1 MKILKY
7 IGPFFRMN
15 SLSQEEINAQLFY
28 LSKEAVKT
36 IVLESK
42 CGLVSSIKNF
52 KNLSPSFD
60 INTMNNF
67 SPLLCVYRKASPNF
81 IHSKN
86 SNGFDEDS
94 FKKEINPSTNALMT
108 LCLLELLDYYRC
120 FENIERSTYSIYEIY
135 NSLTKEQL
143 QFYSEN
149 LRNSEGVFADKKNMF
164 ENNSKNYNLVDK
176 DKKFKF
182 SDQAFMML
190 AYYLYSYKNKNDAA
204 SKDYETFSLEIL
216 QMFLDFKEN
225 IYECSLDELC
235 KILLAFNILYSYC
248 HLENLQTLIADISD
262 YTMNKFD
269 DKDYYVTSLDTAA
282 LCAIVLTLS
291 YKNTNIIAFKDK
303 SKAIID
309 KLYSL
314 YDEEN
319 ECFYKLSSKKEIKYS
334 SLDITFYLLAFILN
348 DNTRSEYKNLISSVY
363 KKYLINSG
371 LVTSWPEAPTLDDYE
386 RYRGLSLVSKDM
398 LDESYFRMPNVITPS
413 SSGMAPVFNK
423 YVTYNK
429 RKNSFTVNKSSFES
443 SKNFLIFYLYI
454 YLFKD
459 NFIKSLA
466 LDRVNLSNEPESI
479 PEILQASTS
488 KASDMDVNYIASVS
502 PTSTTNSNT
511 TIEEASIN
519 TNTNIPSE
527 ENETLSENLEITDN

>member
-1 MKILKY
+1 
-7 IGPFFRMN
+7 MN

>member
-42 CGLVSSIKNF
+42 CGLVSSIRNF

-67 SPLLCVYRKASPNF
+67 SPLLCVYRKSSPNF

-86 SNGFDEDS
+86 SNGFDEDT

-120 FENIERSTYSIYEIY
+120 FENIEKSTYSFYEIY

-143 QFYSEN
+143 QFYCEN
-149 LRNSEGVFADKKNMF
+149 LRNSEGVFSDKKNMF
-164 ENNSKNYNLVDK
+164 ENNSKNFNLVDK

-182 SDQAFMML
+182 ADQAFMML
-190 AYYLYSYKNKNDAA
+190 AYYMYAYKNKGDSS
-204 SKDYETFSLEIL
+204 SKDYENFSLEIL
-216 QMFLDFKEN
+216 QMFLDYKEK

-235 KILLAFNILYSYC
+235 RILLSFNILYSYC
-248 HLENLQTLIADISD
+248 HLENLQSLIADISD
-262 YTMNKFD
+262 YTMSKFD
-269 DKDYYVTSLDTAA
+269 DKDYYVSSLDTAA

-291 YKNTNIIAFKDK
+291 YRNTNIIAFKDK
-303 SKAIID
+303 SDSIINR
-309 KLYSL
+309 LYSL

-319 ECFYKLSSKKEIKYS
+319 ECFYKLSSKKEVKYS
-334 SLDITFYLLAFILN
+334 SLDITFYLLAFIIN
-348 DNTRSEYKNLISSVY
+348 DNSRIEYKNLISSVY
-363 KKYLINSG
+363 KKYITNSG

-386 RYRGLSLVSKDM
+386 RYRGLSLVSTDM
-398 LDESYFRMPNVITPS
+398 LDESFFRVPNALNPS

-423 YVTYNK
+423 YIVYNR
-429 RKNSFTVNKSSFES
+429 RKNSFTVSKNTFES
-443 SKNFLIFYLYI
+443 NRNFLIFYIFI

-459 NFIKSLA
+459 NFMKSLDLGRTTLTSDLESSVETPKSVTEIS
-466 LDRVNLSNEPESI
+466 LDNEI
-479 PEILQASTS
+479 
-488 KASDMDVNYIASVS
+488 NYIDSISPSDSSALVDSVD
-502 PTSTTNSNT
+502 TSDDTVTLTQDNS
-511 TIEEASIN
+511 
-519 TNTNIPSE
+519 
-527 ENETLSENLEITDN
+527 ITFDEV